1 MIFLDTNIFLRYF
14 LKENELVFRRLEK
27 LFSEIILGNIIGVSN
42 AMVIAEVVWVLS
54 RSYKWNK
61 EKICD
66 NIEFILI
73 TPNIRFK
80 DKAILVNAVNVYK
93 EKNIGFIDAYNY
105 SFMRAN
111 SIDEIYSFDRDFD
124 KLKDVKRLEP

>member
-14 LKENELVFRRLEK
+14 LKENELVFKRLEK
-27 LFSEIILGNIIGVSN
+27 LFSEIILGNIIGVAN
-42 AMVIAEVVWVLS
+42 TMIIAEVVWVLS

-105 SFMRAN
+105 SYMQYYGVN
-111 SIDEIYSFDRDFD
+111 KIYTFDRDFD
-124 KLKDVKRLEP
+124 ELQDVKRLEP

>member
-27 LFSEIILGNIIGVSN
+27 LFSEIILGNIIGVAN
-42 AMVIAEVVWVLS
+42 AMIIAEVVWVLS

-93 EKNIGFIDAYNY
+93 EKNISFIDAYNY
-105 SFMRAN
+105 SFIRAN
-111 SIDEIYSFDRDFD
+111 GITEIYSFDRDFD
-124 KLKDVKRLEP
+124 ELQDVKRLEP